1 MCVTHDLFDV
11 FALNC
16 YFVFFKQKTA
26 YEMRISDWISDV
38 CSSDLL
44 RDGGGEKPSQPR
56 TQLAPAPRAGR
67 CQYRRRVADEIRRQ
81 GSRLR
86 LRLRLS
92 IFVRMMPSKLRTA
105 SGYIVWHEFQFFE
118 ERYESEHCDQNGAG
132 TRSEEHTSELQ
143 SLMRISYA

>member
-1 MCVTHDLFDV
+1 M
-11 FALNC
+11 
-16 YFVFFKQKTA
+16 VFFFSSRRRHTRCA
-26 YEMRISDWISDV
+26 LVDWSSDV
-38 CSSDLL
+38 CSSDL
-44 RDGGGEKPSQPR
+44 
-56 TQLAPAPRAGR
+56 LAPAPRAGR

-105 SGYIVWHEFQFFE
+105 SGYIEWHEFQFFE

-132 TRSEEHTSELQ
+132 TGHWADRKSKRLNS
-143 SLMRISYA
+143 SN